1 MSGKFL
7 ARASALSLALILAA
21 CGGDESS
28 TPLAGGNGGGTSSS
42 GDDSSSGGESTVSL
56 ELGTG
61 SGSSFQSGQIS
72 VSAPELSSGG
82 VTRLE
87 FNVVDAA
94 NGNEIFNAEPTSVT
108 LTSQCESAI
117 LDSPTTTSSGK
128 INTSYE
134 AGCSGQDTI
143 TARLDNGATAIA
155 NVTVAPQEVGALD
168 FVSVD
173 PDSIALSGSSDSSRG
188 SFSEVTF
195 KLVDKNNTAVSGQN
209 VTFSLSTTVGGIT
222 LSQTEAE
229 TLSDGTVKTRVNA
242 GSVATVVSVTASVDL
257 PSGDRI
263 QTTSDPISISASI
276 PDQDSFSIS
285 VEENFLPNAR
295 NYDGVTVGIT
305 IRAADRNNNKISNAV
320 VNFLTNGGAV
330 SSECMI
336 QDGAC
341 SIDWESQDPR
351 PDDGVILV
359 LARTVGEESFR
370 DLNSDGKYSSTD
382 GDDFDVANDDR
393 GEAFLDRS
401 RNGVRDADE
410 EYFDYNSNGSY
421 DAPDGIYN
429 GTVCADSAEA
439 SGECTKDVLEISQTA
454 LLYMASDDLVLTFT
468 TAVAPGEVCAEIAG
482 VFTNSQGDPVQGPP
496 PGGTTIAFSTTNGS
510 IVDPSSFEST
520 TKFQTAPVEHC
531 VIVEADDTPSTGT
544 LTVKATPPAPFSGS
558 PYILQAPISD

>member
-7 ARASALSLALILAA
+7 ARASAVSLALILAA

-28 TPLAGGNGGGTSSS
+28 TPLAGGSSDTSDGS
-42 GDDSSSGGESTVSL
+42 GSDGENTVTL

-61 SGSSFQSGQIS
+61 SGSDFQSGQIS

-117 LDSPTTTSSGK
+117 LDSPVITSSGK

-134 AGCSGQDTI
+134 AACAGEDTI

-173 PDSIALSGSSDSSRG
+173 PDSIALSGSSDSARG

-195 KLVDKNNTAVSGQN
+195 KLVDKNSAAISGQT

-229 TLSDGTVKTRVNA
+229 TLADGTVKTRVNA
-242 GSVATVVSVTASVDL
+242 GTVATVVSVTATVDL

-285 VEENFLPNAR
+285 VENFLPNAR
-295 NYDGVTVGIT
+295 NYDGVSASVT

-320 VNFLTNGGAV
+320 ANFLTNGGAV
-330 SSECMI
+330 SSECVI
-336 QDGAC
+336 EDGAC
-341 SIDWESQDPR
+341 SVDWESQDPR

-370 DLNSDGKYSSTD
+370 DLNSDGKYSSSD

-393 GEAFLDRS
+393 GEAFLDRN

-429 GTVCADSAEA
+429 GTACADSAEA
-439 SGECTKDVLEISQTA
+439 NNECTKDVLEISETA
-454 LLYMASDDLVLTFT
+454 QIYMASDSLQLTFT
-468 TAVAPGEVCAEIAG
+468 TAVAPGVVCVEVAG
-482 VFTNSQGDPVQGPP
+482 EFIDSDGNTVQGPP
-496 PGGTTIAFSTTNGS
+496 PGGTEVAFSTTNGS
-510 IVDPSSFEST
+510 IVPPSSLPT
-520 TKFQTAPVEHC
+520 TGQFRTTPVEHC
-531 VIVEADDTPSTGT
+531 VTVEADNTPDTGT
-544 LTVKATPPAPFSGS
+544 FTVEATPPEPFSEA